1 MRLAGR
7 ARDSA
12 EREAAEEALRELEEG
27 NLPLDRL
34 RADQERLGNQEDR
47 RPREIKIWEAR
58 LGRAG
63 AGGAGD
69 PGIFG
74 RNQH

>member
-1 MRLAGR
+1 
-7 ARDSA
+7 
-12 EREAAEEALRELEEG
+12 
-27 NLPLDRL
+27 LDRL